1 MQILRNVIG
10 HALRR
15 MQYAARIAEQ
25 LRTEVLTGSEGYRD
39 ELDPETLYRGLVS
52 DEDLQLLLRFY
63 LEGRS
68 RKELARELGIDVE
81 ACGKR
86 IQRAKAHLKAA
97 MERDGLR

>member
-1 MQILRNVIG
+1 MAV
-10 HALRR
+10 
-15 MQYAARIAEQ
+15 AE
-25 LRTEVLTGSEGYRD
+25 ELTGSEGYRD
-39 ELDPETLYRGLVS
+39 ELDPAIQYRGLVS
-52 DEDLQLLLRFY
+52 DEELQLLLRYY

-68 RKELARELGIDVE
+68 RKELARELGIDIE